1 MTKSTPL
8 EYWLRGSVPG
18 IPALL
23 QPAAQRT
30 SAELLRHAPPR
41 SQPSLRLVVLQA
53 REEVKILMTGF
64 PAERLWDRPAGVA
77 AVGFH
82 LRHLTGVLDRLLT
95 YARKEV
101 LDQGQL
107 EYLAGEGVPESGSVE
122 GGDLVR
128 ELVDRFNQQID
139 KALVQIAA
147 TPEGSLTDVREVG
160 RGKIPSTVGGLIFHA
175 AEHTQ
180 RHVGQLLVTVRVLS
194 SSELSGGRKVGEA
207 GNK

>member
-1 MTKSTPL
+1 MTKHAPL

-23 QPAAQRT
+23 QPAA
-30 SAELLRHAPPR
+30 HA
-41 SQPSLRLVVLQA
+41 LLQA

-95 YARKEV
+95 YARGEV

-122 GGDLVR
+122 DGDLVR
-128 ELVDRFNQQID
+128 ELVNRFNQQID
-139 KALVQIAA
+139 KALVQIAS

-160 RGKIPSTVGGLIFHA
+160 RGRIPSTVGGLIFHA

-180 RHVGQLLVTVRVLS
+180 RHVGQLLVTVSVLS

>member
-1 MTKSTPL
+1 MTKQAHL

-23 QPAAQRT
+23 QPAA
-30 SAELLRHAPPR
+30 HA
-41 SQPSLRLVVLQA
+41 LLQA

-64 PAERLWDRPAGVA
+64 TAERLWDRPGGVA

-95 YARKEV
+95 YARGEV

-107 EYLAGEGVPESGSVE
+107 DYLAGGGVR
-122 GGDLVR
+122 GGEAE
-128 ELVDRFNQQID
+128 ELVERFNQQVD
-139 KALVQIAA
+139 KALVQISS
-147 TPEGSLTDVREVG
+147 TPEGSLTEVRAVG
-160 RGKIPSTVGGLIFHA
+160 RGRVPSTVGGLIFHA

-180 RHVGQLLVTVRVLS
+180 RHVGQLLVTVRVLG
-194 SSELSGGRKVGEA
+194 SSEVSGGRKVGDV

>member
-1 MTKSTPL
+1 MTKQAHL

-23 QPAAQRT
+23 QPAA
-30 SAELLRHAPPR
+30 HA
-41 SQPSLRLVVLQA
+41 LLQA

-64 PAERLWDRPAGVA
+64 TAERLWDRPGGVA

-95 YARKEV
+95 YARGEV

-107 EYLAGEGVPESGSVE
+107 DYLAGEGVP
-122 GGDLVR
+122 GGEAE
-128 ELVDRFNQQID
+128 ELVERFNQQVD
-139 KALVQIAA
+139 KALVQISS
-147 TPEGSLTDVREVG
+147 TPEGSLTEVRAVG
-160 RGKIPSTVGGLIFHA
+160 RGRVPSTVGGLIFHA

-180 RHVGQLLVTVRVLS
+180 RHVGQLLVTVRVLG
-194 SSELSGGRKVGEA
+194 SSEVSGGRKVGDV

>member
-1 MTKSTPL
+1 MTKHAHL

-23 QPAAQRT
+23 QPAA
-30 SAELLRHAPPR
+30 HA
-41 SQPSLRLVVLQA
+41 LLQA
-53 REEVKILMTGF
+53 REEVNVLMAGF
-64 PAERLWDRPAGVA
+64 PAEKLWERPAGVA

-95 YARKEV
+95 YAWGEV

-107 EYLAGEGVPESGSVE
+107 EYLAGEGVPGGEA
-122 GGDLVR
+122 GDLVS
-128 ELVDRFNQQID
+128 RFNQQID
-139 KALVQIAA
+139 KVLVQIASI
-147 TPEGSLTDVREVG
+147 PEGSLTNVREVG
-160 RGKIPSTVGGLIFHA
+160 RDKIPSTVGGLIFHA

-194 SSELSGGRKVGEA
+194 SSEVSGGRKVGEA